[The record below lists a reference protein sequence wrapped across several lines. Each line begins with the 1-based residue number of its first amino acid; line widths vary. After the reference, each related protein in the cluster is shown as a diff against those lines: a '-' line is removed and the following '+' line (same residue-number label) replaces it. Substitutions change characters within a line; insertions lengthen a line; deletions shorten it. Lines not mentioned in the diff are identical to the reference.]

1 MSVKAA
7 LKAVS
12 TAFQASAKCEAALKT
27 LGAKVSHSK
36 TFRMQA
42 AKIVCADANTFY
54 HLIGTKAIAVYEG
67 QRFDIAF
74 GVAVSTDE
82 NGKVKYERT
91 KQADA
96 TRKWFQRNVQG
107 KKASARPQLKGVWA
121 KIAADISMAAKIRG
135 KLTKSGDKA
144 TATSFHNEFERLV
157 EKYFTRASA

>member
-54 HLIGTKAIAVYEG
+54 HLTGTKSITVYEG
-67 QRFDIAF
+67 QRDIAF
-74 GVAVSTDE
+74 GVVVSTDE
-82 NGKVKYERT
+82 DGKVKYERT

-107 KKASARPQLKGVWA
+107 KKASARPQPKGVWA